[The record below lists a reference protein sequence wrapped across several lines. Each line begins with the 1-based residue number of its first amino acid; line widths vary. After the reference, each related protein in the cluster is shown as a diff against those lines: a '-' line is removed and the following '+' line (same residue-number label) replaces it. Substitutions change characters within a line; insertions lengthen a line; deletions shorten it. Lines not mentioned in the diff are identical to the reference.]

1 MDVFIEIAK
10 TASAESDKIVLL
22 LMECFGWYFFYEE
35 PKTMTVNA
43 DAKRKSEMLGTI
55 KTEHF
60 KKAALK
66 KKHLA
71 KRHNRFGGTIVK
83 KTIGGKQMFIHGTS
97 KEEPKLSGESYSMR
111 IHATWKHKGKA
122 ATRKY
127 VNDKT
132 RKCAMAVADAFLE
145 QGFNPFIKICREYF
159 EPKQETQLQDEGD
172 KYILYLKFLGF
183 CMEYHRIRERMHY
196 EKAKR
201 HAKKTNTDP
210 PQHCY
215 NGAHIE
221 RILNMEFV
229 NFLLANVDAYLKS
242 RKTKM
247 LHQAPV
253 QLIENVLYALK
264 EYVRAVYSM
273 TKYGDQLNHHNG
285 RILIRNL
292 TYEKSIVDLLHRTLK
307 DFNPNKSDRAKLE
320 VLIECS
326 YYLLTMIEDL
336 ATAGALVMKYKRKK
350 SKKRKKKEAEP
361 VVVLPEEPEEN
372 ILLQPKESNGGESK
386 NKVDEG
392 SDKADVNIGEENGE
406 PSAQQAPPSAQ
417 SNQDVDD
424 EKMQEEQSQA
434 PPVADPAQSD
444 AKSPEAGQMDVE
456 GSKEAEDK
464 PENPEKVVS
473 KEGEDVEDLPMLDG
487 YEVNGMKVDLN
498 GVPEGEPGDVFIEK
512 DKKEEFETILDLFAT
527 NKFISDCFLLLE
539 HFEDNSDKMNY
550 YIITLFKKI
559 AWGIKLYPIFF
570 QLRVFDFFDRF
581 YGHPLTIST
590 KKYDSIK
597 KFGQSIMRKFFKH
610 CESNPVLYAEALFFK
625 KRQTLDE
632 IKDPGHKRKMD
643 QIRDQ
648 KKAERERKRMQKRTG
663 DIFGEP
669 DSDEEYVN
677 SLNEAKWT
685 ELEIRLLQDNYPI
698 YADDGS
704 YLIQL
709 QNILEMD
716 ASSSRTEAEIERQ
729 LIRMELRPKPRK
741 RKKRKVKQRK
751 DVDDLMEP
759 KWKRKVKLP
768 SVKETL
774 ISIAHRAKQKEEEE
788 AGVKW
793 LIGKM
798 SSFSLESVTAKEKIG
813 QDLAIVPVQR
823 EEFHYLESRSLAQIF
838 GALNFFGPSKTMGTT
853 FWRVPGTYTK
863 GEVQQMTEIFQ
874 EGLDKENISVNQEQ
888 GILEQENPA
897 KQDEEPDIAGMMN
910 EAFAGV
916 SLVHSELPE
925 TIPQEENS
933 QEKVVL
939 MGNERSRN
947 PKRPFEDDSDSDDEI
962 QLHRLQ
968 KKRKIIDDED
978 E

>member
-1 MDVFIEIAK
+1 
-10 TASAESDKIVLL
+10 
-22 LMECFGWYFFYEE
+22 
-35 PKTMTVNA
+35 
-43 DAKRKSEMLGTI
+43 
-55 KTEHF
+55 
-60 KKAALK
+60 
-66 KKHLA
+66 
-71 KRHNRFGGTIVK
+71 
-83 KTIGGKQMFIHGTS
+83 
-97 KEEPKLSGESYSMR
+97 
-111 IHATWKHKGKA
+111 
-122 ATRKY
+122 
-127 VNDKT
+127 
-132 RKCAMAVADAFLE
+132 
-145 QGFNPFIKICREYF
+145 
-159 EPKQETQLQDEGD
+159 
-172 KYILYLKFLGF
+172 
-183 CMEYHRIRERMHY
+183 
-196 EKAKR
+196 
-201 HAKKTNTDP
+201 
-210 PQHCY
+210 
-215 NGAHIE
+215 
-221 RILNMEFV
+221 
-229 NFLLANVDAYLKS
+229 
-242 RKTKM
+242 
-247 LHQAPV
+247 
-253 QLIENVLYALK
+253 
-264 EYVRAVYSM
+264 
-273 TKYGDQLNHHNG
+273 
-285 RILIRNL
+285 
-292 TYEKSIVDLLHRTLK
+292 
-307 DFNPNKSDRAKLE
+307 
-320 VLIECS
+320 
-326 YYLLTMIEDL
+326 
-336 ATAGALVMKYKRKK
+336 
-350 SKKRKKKEAEP
+350 
-361 VVVLPEEPEEN
+361 
-372 ILLQPKESNGGESK
+372 
-386 NKVDEG
+386 
-392 SDKADVNIGEENGE
+392 
-406 PSAQQAPPSAQ
+406 
-417 SNQDVDD
+417 VDD
-424 EKMQEEQSQA
+424 EKMQEEESQP
-434 PPVADPAQSD
+434 PPVADPAGPASD
-444 AKSPEAGQMDVE
+444 ATNPEVAKMDVE

-464 PENPEKVVS
+464 PENPEKAVS
-473 KEGEDVEDLPMLDG
+473 KEGEEVEDLPMLDG

-498 GVPEGEPGDVFIEK
+498 GVPEGEVGDVFIEK

-539 HFEDNSDKMNY
+539 HFEDNSDKMNH
-550 YIITLFKKI
+550 YIITLFNKI
-559 AWGIKLYPIFF
+559 AWSIKLYPVFF
-570 QLRVFDFFDRF
+570 QLRIFDFFDRF
-581 YGHPLTIST
+581 YGHPLVIST

-597 KFGQSIMRKFFKH
+597 KFGQRIMRKFFKH

-643 QIRDQ
+643 QIKEQ
-648 KKAERERKRMQKRTG
+648 KRAERERKRTQKRTG

-685 ELEIRLLQDNYPI
+685 EEEIKLLQDNYPI

-774 ISIAHRAKQKEEEE
+774 ISITHRAKQKEEEE

-798 SSFSLESVTAKEKIG
+798 SAFSLETVNAKEKIG
-813 QDLAIVPVQR
+813 QDLAIVPVQKK
-823 EEFHYLESRSLAQIF
+823 EFHYLESRSLAQIF

-874 EGLDKENISVNQEQ
+874 EGLDKQNISVNDEQ
-888 GILEQENPA
+888 GLIDQENPA
-897 KQDEEPDIAGMMN
+897 KKQEEPDIAGMMN

-925 TIPQEENS
+925 TIPQEENL

-939 MGNERSRN
+939 MENERSRN

-968 KKRKIIDDED
+968 KKRKIIDDDD